1 MLSAG
6 VEQIAESLRQ
16 YGEAPAAAWV
26 LECSEDDLIKVCS
39 VANWLLHHGAGPRAG
54 GSMMIAKACALAA
67 IYVREGAPR
76 DLALSRRGKPSG
88 TPISP
93 SGGPGPEVQPAQSAW
108 NRFWSGRKASR
119 PGDREPG
126 HNALTTRLL
135 CHHDDSRLAAY
146 CRPAR

>member
-1 MLSAG
+1 M
-6 VEQIAESLRQ
+6 
-16 YGEAPAAAWV
+16 

-54 GSMMIAKACALAA
+54 SSMMIAKACALAA

-108 NRFWSGRKASR
+108 NPVLVRTESITAGRS
-119 PGDREPG
+119 
-126 HNALTTRLL
+126 
-135 CHHDDSRLAAY
+135 
-146 CRPAR
+146 